1 MSFINKSYLFIDTI
15 VGNILFLA
23 DHIHVLILR
32 PVFALFSAV
41 TYGKVGFM
49 FNKYR
54 FSNSED

>member
-23 DHIHVLILR
+23 DHILILR